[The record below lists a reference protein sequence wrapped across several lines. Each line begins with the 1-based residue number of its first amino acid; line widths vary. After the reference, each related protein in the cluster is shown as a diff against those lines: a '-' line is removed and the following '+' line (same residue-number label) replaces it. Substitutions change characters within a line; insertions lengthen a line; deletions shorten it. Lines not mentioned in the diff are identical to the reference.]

1 MDVPPR
7 RIWHIT
13 YPVGVYDFA
22 VKKIVT
28 YMNMLLNIKTPYHM
42 KQAIFIKHYPSILT
56 LNGTRF
62 QRKRCSEK
70 GFLEMIVLFMPQFSN

>member
-7 RIWHIT
+7 RIWLIT

>member
-1 MDVPPR
+1 MTQLKIQNSLVGKVVTFFLLSIFIDMDVPPR

-42 KQAIFIKHYPSILT
+42 K
-56 LNGTRF
+56 
-62 QRKRCSEK
+62 
-70 GFLEMIVLFMPQFSN
+70 